1 MREPRHHKHTS
12 SASAKREGGRT
23 GEDGRQKERSFSES
37 LCVDRENSRR
47 YVGETFSFLFSQK
60 TKVKDDVEKMEKTKN
75 LHERKMKKKKLQER
89 KARKPK

>member
-1 MREPRHHKHTS
+1 MVSGPLQGCASLDTTSTQAAPQPRERE
-12 SASAKREGGRT
+12 AGRERMVAKRNEAF
-23 GEDGRQKERSFSES
+23 QS

-75 LHERKMKKKKLQER
+75 
-89 KARKPK
+89 

>member
-1 MREPRHHKHTS
+1 M
-12 SASAKREGGRT
+12 

-75 LHERKMKKKKLQER
+75 
-89 KARKPK
+89 